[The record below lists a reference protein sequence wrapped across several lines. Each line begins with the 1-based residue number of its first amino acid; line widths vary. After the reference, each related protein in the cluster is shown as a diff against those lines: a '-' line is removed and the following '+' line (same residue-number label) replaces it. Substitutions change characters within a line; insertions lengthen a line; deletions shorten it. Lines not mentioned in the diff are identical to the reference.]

1 VVDHRP
7 SPFNLPNVLTVA
19 RIVAVPFFAWALLID
34 GGHSVVWRL
43 VAAGLFALAAVTDR
57 IDGYLARR
65 MGLVTDL
72 GKLLDPI
79 ADKAL
84 IGTALVLLSA
94 LGEVWWWVTVAVLVR
109 ELGITVMRFFLLK
122 YLVLPASRGGKIK
135 TVLQSV
141 AVGLYLLPLD
151 HLPAA
156 VGWLAAVVMGAAVVV
171 TLVTGADYVR
181 TAVRVH
187 REHRAGVVPGP
198 GGATAVAAGTGT
210 TSRGVADGDGDERR

>member
-1 VVDHRP
+1 MSRP
-7 SPFNLPNVLTVA
+7 SPLNVANLLTVL
-19 RIVAVPFFAWALLID
+19 RIVAVPFVAWALLVDD
-34 GGHSVVWRL
+34 GQDPTWRL
-43 VAAGLFALAAVTDR
+43 VATGLFVLAAATDR
-57 IDGYLARR
+57 VDGYLARR

-84 IGTALVLLSA
+84 IGTALVALSY
-94 LGEVWWWVTVAVLVR
+94 LGELSWWVTAAILVR

-141 AVGLYLLPLD
+141 AVGIFLLPLGG
-151 HLPAA
+151 LP
-156 VGWLAAVVMGAAVVV
+156 GWVHVVAAVVMAAAVVV

-187 REHRAGVVPGP
+187 REHAAGRVPDVTRHAAESGTTRPDP
-198 GGATAVAAGTGT
+198 GGASDAVAS
-210 TSRGVADGDGDERR
+210 SR